1 LPRAL
6 GPKATK
12 DLVSGEIILEP
23 EEEMFRAR
31 LCGESL
37 RLIAKRFGVSVAT
50 VERAVQER
58 CTAIT
63 PANRQHA
70 LQLELERL
78 EALWATF
85 NERAQEGNEAA
96 AAICLRIS
104 ERRSSMWGLDCH
116 APAQPLLL
124 VEAQGQAPSSTERI
138 LAALKRVT
146 GRDIIGDGNG
156 TLPVPGESND
166 KH

>member
-12 DLVSGEIILEP
+12 DLVSGEILEP

-70 LQLELERL
+70 LQVELERL

-124 VEAQGQAPSSTERI
+124 VEAQREQPSSIDRIREAIERVARRR
-138 LAALKRVT
+138 LD
-146 GRDIIGDGNG
+146 GDPQGDGE
-156 TLPVPGESND
+156 VQ
-166 KH
+166 H